1 MSRKIML
8 QLVLPL
14 IGLSVLFWLLAFAP
28 SGKHRR
34 PALLEMS
41 VILRDGDGTVS
52 AMRKG
57 MEQAA
62 MDLNVELRFL
72 TPSEDNGAAEQAQLL
87 QREAEDAEAIVLI
100 PADRETLGDAVSA
113 AAEKT
118 TLVTV
123 ETDMSAW
130 GAAASVS
137 MDHRALGEALGAAA
151 LNGVPAGET
160 VLLLDSLPG
169 DNGVRESLD
178 AARAV
183 LEEAGRQVRIGAWG
197 ADSASL
203 DNAAGAERPSAVIA
217 FEASALADMAE
228 LARGEKRF
236 PLLYG
241 KKIAQRIILELK
253 DKLAKGQLPAGEER
267 YGGTGVTVIP
277 QNKSSEAT
285 AALARHE
292 RWTDVPSVAFSVV
305 RKETMYDSDNQKL
318 LFPVT

>member
-28 SGKHRR
+28 SGKHSR

-72 TPSEDNGAAEQAQLL
+72 TPSEDNSAAEQAQLL

-169 DNGVRESLD
+169 DNGVRESLN

-203 DNAAGAERPSAVIA
+203 DDAAGAERPSAVIA

-241 KKIAQRIILELK
+241 CGSTPAIAAALEK
-253 DKLAKGQLPAGEER
+253 GRVTAIAAVNAYSAGYLA
-267 YGGTGVTVIP
+267 V
-277 QNKSSEAT
+277 EAT

-292 RWTDVPSVAFSVV
+292 HWTDVPFVAFSVV

>member
-28 SGKHRR
+28 SEKHRR

-72 TPSEDNGAAEQAQLL
+72 TPSEDNDAAEQAQLL

-169 DNGVRESLD
+169 DNGVRESLN

-203 DNAAGAERPSAVIA
+203 DDAAGAERPSAVIA

-241 KKIAQRIILELK
+241 CGSTPAIAAALEK
-253 DKLAKGQLPAGEER
+253 GRVTAIAAVNAYSAGYLA
-267 YGGTGVTVIP
+267 V
-277 QNKSSEAT
+277 EAT

-292 RWTDVPSVAFSVV
+292 RWTDVPFVAFSVV